1 MTSIELAKRQEKALP
16 LKVFQ
21 VADDRFYVENS
32 TGKICYKVSVNGSGK
47 SCTCADFIS
56 NKAKDPEFLC
66 KHLIAAL
73 NSNGDCQRIGP
84 VQYAGEQFHESKG
97 HLGVYQAI
105 SGVQM
110 ALAKLGI
117 EKVQENKF
125 DKYKFR
131 GIDDIYNALS
141 PLLAKN
147 KLCILPR
154 VINRTVEERKSQK
167 GGALFYVTVEAEFD
181 FVAASDGSKHTV
193 KIFGEA
199 MDRSDKATN
208 KAMSSAY
215 KYACFQTFCIPTEGD
230 NDADFTTHNV
240 KEKSEESVT
249 AEQPKPKP
257 GQKPQAKKE
266 EKPKQESKVAPEPK
280 NDSKTKSKEISAK
293 TETSNKTNS
302 STGKGNGTMSP
313 AQQKAIEN
321 LAKRRGIN
329 DGALEEMSQKQY
341 SVSFNQLPSKEASA
355 FIRYLQQAA

>member
-1 MTSIELAKRQEKALP
+1 MTSAEVTKRKESSTG

-21 VADDRFYVENS
+21 ITDDQFYVENS
-32 TGKICYKVSVNGSGK
+32 SGKICYKVSVNGSGK

-56 NKAKDPEFLC
+56 NKNDPEFLC

-73 NSNGDCQRIGP
+73 NSNGDCQKIGP
-84 VQYAGEQFHESKG
+84 IQDAEPQDEPKG
-97 HLGVYQAI
+97 HHLGVYNAI
-105 SGVQM
+105 SAVQM

-117 EKVQENKF
+117 EKVQENKY

-141 PLLAKN
+141 PLLAQN
-147 KLCILPR
+147 RLCILPR
-154 VINRTVEERKSQK
+154 MTNRTCEERTSQK
-167 GGALFYVTVEAEFD
+167 GAALFYVTMDAEFD

-199 MDRSDKATN
+199 MDRGDKATN
-208 KAMSSAY
+208 KAMSAAY

-230 NDADFTTHNV
+230 NDADFTSHEV
-240 KEKSEESVT
+240 KEKSKESVKK
-249 AEQPKPKP
+249 EQPKPKP
-257 GQKPQAKKE
+257 EQKPQAKKE
-266 EKPKQESKVAPEPK
+266 GKPKQKSNVATEPK
-280 NDSKTKSKEISAK
+280 NDSKTKPKEISTK
-293 TETSNKTNS
+293 TETSNKTDS
-302 STGKGNGTMSP
+302 PKGDATGMSP

-329 DGALEEMSQKQY
+329 EGALEEMSQKQY
-341 SVSFNQLPSKEASA
+341 GVSLNQLPSKEASA